1 MFLPPK
7 TFVKHGT
14 ATFVRL
20 ALGMGFLMPVAW
32 AQKPPSPTPPPAP
45 PPNRPATNPGPA
57 IFQPSESRENLVMF
71 LQGRV
76 ATSDGTSMPNDVLVE
91 RVCNA
96 RVRQQVHATSGGNFS
111 MQLGSKFDSMLDASG
126 SGSPRDGDLNKNS
139 EMGIPRR
146 ELANCELRASI
157 AGFSSSA
164 INLVDLNGFSSV
176 DVGTIVVERRE
187 KIEGL
192 TLSAAAYRAPKDAIS
207 AYEKGVEAARKGK
220 LPDAQKYFG
229 RAVEIYPTYT
239 NAWFQ
244 LGRVLRKD
252 QQKDA
257 ARAAF
262 TQAATLDS
270 RFLPPFVSLAS
281 MAYEAKNWLEVLQY
295 TNHVLDGDP
304 LGHVAGD
311 VLDLDSSDY
320 TDAYFYNSAANY
332 NLKRFVEAEKS
343 GLKAARL
350 DLVSRV
356 PQVHLL
362 LAEIFARKKSYGM
375 AIVELRTYLELV
387 PHAKNAEQTRERL
400 AKLEKLKA
408 SVPADEQQVEN

>member
-1 MFLPPK
+1 
-7 TFVKHGT
+7 
-14 ATFVRL
+14 
-20 ALGMGFLMPVAW
+20 
-32 AQKPPSPTPPPAP
+32 
-45 PPNRPATNPGPA
+45 
-57 IFQPSESRENLVMF
+57 MF

-76 ATSDGTSMPNDVLVE
+76 ATNDGTSMPNDVLVE

-96 RVRQQVHATSGGNFS
+96 KVRQQVHANSRGDFS

-126 SGSPRDGDLNKNS
+126 SGPSQDSLSSKNS

-157 AGFSSSA
+157 AGFRSSV
-164 INLVDLNGFSSV
+164 INLVDLNDFSSLE
-176 DVGTIVVERRE
+176 VGTIVVERRE

-192 TLSAAAYRAPKDAIS
+192 TLNAAAYKAPKGAIS
-207 AYEKGVEAARKGK
+207 AYEKGMEAAKKGK
-220 LPDAQKYFG
+220 LPEAQKYFG
-229 RAVEIYPTYT
+229 KAVEIYPAYSY
-239 NAWFQ
+239 AWFQ

-257 ARAAF
+257 ARSAF
-262 TQAATLDS
+262 AQAVTIDS

-295 TNHVLDGDP
+295 TNHVLDRDP

-320 TDAYFYNSAANY
+320 TEAYFYNSAANY
-332 NLKRFVEAEKS
+332 NLKRFAEAEKS
-343 GLKAARL
+343 GLKAERL

-362 LAEIFARKKSYGM
+362 LAEIFTRKKSYDM

-387 PHAKNAEQTRERL
+387 PHAKNVEQTRERL
-400 AKLEKLKA
+400 ARLEKLNA
-408 SVPADEQQVEN
+408 SAPGGEKQLRNE